1 MFSSSN
7 PGLCK
12 CAYFIKKLYIDSRGA
27 CGSGRL
33 ARIFLFFFAVFEFF
47 YFFSFSENDI
57 FVGSGHE
64 LTFALGTINRFLAA
78 RTRG

>member
-12 CAYFIKKLYIDSRGA
+12 CAYFIKKKLYIDSRGA

-33 ARIFLFFFAVFEFF
+33 ARIFFAVFEFF
-47 YFFSFSENDI
+47 LIFSFSEK
-57 FVGSGHE
+57 
-64 LTFALGTINRFLAA
+64 
-78 RTRG
+78 